1 MPACP
6 RHRPSALSCVVSCA
20 GLPCLSAN
28 EIVALASGHLGGDSR
43 DRAFDHLGECDT
55 CRSLVAA
62 ASAEDD
68 VPQFA
73 RGDAIGRYLVLDPLG
88 AGAMGVVLE
97 AYDPELDR
105 RVAIKLLR
113 TDGSA
118 GDAASDG
125 VRRLQAEARALARL
139 SHPHVVAVHDVG
151 RFGDEVFIAMEL
163 VRGPTFAAWLRAAT
177 RPLASVLEV
186 LLAAGDGLAAA
197 HAAGVIHR
205 DFKPD
210 NVIVADD
217 GRARVTDFG
226 LARAAPGDALALADA
241 PTRALATTRTGAIA
255 GTPAYMAPELFAGAA
270 ADEATDVWSFC
281 VTAFE
286 ALAGRRPWQARD
298 LAELRQQI
306 ARPVTWR
313 DGEVPP
319 RIREAVL
326 RGLEPERARR
336 WPAMAPLLAALR
348 PRRARSRALP
358 LAVIAAIAT
367 VGTAGVAAIGQQ
379 PPCTAG
385 AATIAT
391 MWDPTR
397 QAAVRTAFEAAGAD
411 AGAFVTVD
419 EALSSWRGAWAQA
432 HDQACEATR
441 VRGIQSE
448 AVLDARG
455 RCLERARGGAEA
467 FVRLLEAAD
476 AHVVQRAAAIASQLP
491 RLEPCSD
498 LDALARAAPEPV
510 LDDETLAH
518 RRALETRAFD
528 ASARVGADLPAADEF
543 AQVVREAEDA
553 GYLDLAARFA
563 VPAAYCQPTLART
576 RDLLE
581 RAAGHALAVGDDET
595 LLRAWTHVV
604 DIEGRQRRLDVAELA
619 AAQALAASS
628 RLGRP
633 DQLTGVLEHKRCI
646 GYEYAGRLD
655 EALEHCG
662 RAVELLSRVTWSS
675 LELADAQQGVG
686 LVAYERGEP
695 ERALAAVD
703 AALEL
708 YREHVPEDHS
718 LVLNARSNR
727 AEVLLLLGRT
737 DEALTELRELS
748 NRWPESAN
756 TRDGIATALRLQGD
770 FAAAFREDLGLLRL
784 CESAVRCEFWVFL
797 GVGEDLLGLANPIA
811 ASVWFE
817 RARLTGGDQPPAD
830 RARALLG
837 LAEAATDRGRAR
849 ALAAEALALLDPW
862 ALRFGVRYA
871 RLLERAR
878 RLAA

>member
-1 MPACP
+1 M
-6 RHRPSALSCVVSCA
+6 
-20 GLPCLSAN
+20 PCLSAN
-28 EIVALASGHLGGDSR
+28 EVVALASGHLGGDSR

-55 CRSLVAA
+55 CRALVAA
-62 ASAEDD
+62 ATADD
-68 VPQFA
+68 DAPQFA
-73 RGDAIGRYLVLDPLG
+73 RGDAIGRYLVLEPLG

-113 TDGSA
+113 TDPAVGE
-118 GDAASDG
+118 AASDG
-125 VRRLQAEARALARL
+125 VRQLQAEARALARL

-163 VRGPTFAAWLRAAT
+163 VRGPTLAAWLRAAT
-177 RPLASVLEV
+177 RPLPAVLEV

-241 PTRALATTRTGAIA
+241 PTLALAATRTGAIA
-255 GTPAYMAPELFAGAA
+255 GTPAYMAPELFAGEA

-298 LAELRQQI
+298 LAALRQQI
-306 ARPVTWR
+306 ARGVTWR

-319 RIREAVL
+319 RVREAVL
-326 RGLEPERARR
+326 RGLDVDRQRR

-348 PRRARSRALP
+348 PPRPRARALP
-358 LAVIAAIAT
+358 IAVVVALAT
-367 VGTAGVAAIGQQ
+367 VGAAAVAAIGQQ

-385 AATIAT
+385 AATIAP
-391 MWDPTR
+391 MWDASQR
-397 QAAVRTAFEAAGAD
+397 AAVQAAFEASGAGPGALAPVDD
-411 AGAFVTVD
+411 ALT
-419 EALSSWRGAWAQA
+419 SWASAWAHA
-432 HDQACEATR
+432 HDEACEATR

-455 RCLERARGGAEA
+455 RCLERARGRTEA
-467 FVRLLEAAD
+467 FVRLLRGAD
-476 AHVVQRAAAIASQLP
+476 AHVVQRAGGLVSQLP

-510 LDDETLAH
+510 LDDDALAQ

-528 ASARVGADLPAADEF
+528 AAARVAADLPTGDEF
-543 AQVVREAEDA
+543 AQVVHDAEDA
-553 GYLDLAARFA
+553 GHLDLAARFA
-563 VPAAYCQPTLART
+563 VHAAYCQPTIART
-576 RDLLE
+576 RDLLA
-581 RAAGHALAVGDDET
+581 RATGHALAVGDDET
-595 LLRAWTHVV
+595 LVRAWTHVV

-619 AAQALAASS
+619 AAQALAALS
-628 RLGRP
+628 RLGNP
-633 DQLTGVLEHKRCI
+633 DALAGVLEHKRCI

-655 EALEHCG
+655 DALEHCE

-675 LELADAQQGVG
+675 PELADAQQGVG
-686 LVAYERGEP
+686 LVLYERGEP
-695 ERALAAVD
+695 ERALVAID

-708 YREHVPEDHS
+708 YREHVSEDHS
-718 LVLNARSNR
+718 LVANARSNR

-737 DEALTELRELS
+737 EEALAILREMS
-748 NRWPESAN
+748 IRFPRWTN
-756 TRDGIATALRLQGD
+756 FRDGIATALRMQGD
-770 FAAAFREDLGLLRL
+770 FAAAFREDLGLLAV
-784 CESAVRCEFWVFL
+784 CEAAVSCEFWVFL
-797 GVGEDLLGLANPIA
+797 GVGDDLLGLGNPIA

-817 RARLTGGDQPPAD
+817 RARQLGGDQPPAD

-837 LAEAATDRGRAR
+837 LAEAARDPQRTR

-862 ALRFGVRYA
+862 ALQFGVRYA
-871 RLLERAR
+871 ALLQRAR
-878 RLAA
+878 RLAAT